1 LRGRISI
8 SDENYNSYGT
18 LGGLV
23 WDRISGVEIIPSNWR
38 VLVADW
44 NARDHGFVEM
54 SSREGGAAAI
64 AQFNGGEING
74 RRLTVNQEEPQMTRA
89 AGASF
94 GGNWSWK
101 RTATL

>member
-1 LRGRISI
+1 LRGGISI

-23 WDRISGVEIIPSNWR
+23 WDRVSGVEIILSNWR

-64 AQFNGGEING
+64 AQFNGREING
-74 RRLTVNQEEPQMTRA
+74 RRLTVNEEEPPMTRA